1 MAIITV
7 KNRAISLDAAEIPN
21 LDASKITTGTF
32 DASKIGS
39 GTFADARIA
48 ASNVSQHATSF
59 DDNKIVNDISTLGLR
74 VHTQENLIASNTN
87 SASFD
92 TFQDSSAIS
101 NLVTCQRNASEY
113 MSSVQ
118 EATAYGLQMGTYN
131 SQMQILNGGWTG
143 SVANDMLNA
152 NGASYIGGYID
163 RLFDL
168 SKDWKVKIFY
178 TDGSGSKTTR
188 NYGVFTALVTQ
199 DTSVAVGNNP
209 TIFND
214 STTTNYPHPNLSP
227 THCSN
232 WLTSSY
238 YSTLGVSG
246 ITDNYANGLS
256 GGSRVTVNAS
266 GSTSHG
272 RGYVGNYARYG
283 WLAEYDRSAQT
294 ITISAQ
300 ASSTGFDTSDH
311 TNTRG
316 GVLFTN
322 VPSTGRFMF
331 AGGHDESASG
341 KVSGTFNSSDNTKFG
356 SYTSLVSNA
365 TGSFTGNNI
374 TASSSTNK
382 MGAVITYQ
390 DNTGTNALNTDI
402 VLQLSADGGS
412 NYSTATLTALPD
424 FATGIKMA
432 KVNDLSVTAGTS
444 LKYKISFANQAS
456 GSKEARIRGVSLQY

>member
-1 MAIITV
+1 MALTRIGNQAIT
-7 KNRAISLDAAEIPN
+7 LDATEIPN
-21 LDASKITTGTF
+21 IPADKITSGSMSA
-32 DASKIGS
+32 DRIGS

-74 VHTQENLIASNTN
+74 VHSQENLSASNTN

-101 NLVTCQRNASEY
+101 NLVTCERNAAEF
-113 MSSVQ
+113 MASVTQ
-118 EATAYGLQMGTYN
+118 TTNYGLPMGSYN
-131 SQMQILNGGWTG
+131 SQIDAGNGGWTG
-143 SVANDMLNA
+143 SIANDELTA
-152 NGASYIGGYID
+152 NGSSYIGGYFD
-163 RLFDL
+163 VLFDL
-168 SKDWKVKIFY
+168 SQDFLVKGFF
-178 TDGSGSKTTR
+178 TNNSGSQIYKA
-188 NYGVFTALVTQ
+188 YGIYTALITTN
-199 DTSVAVGNNP
+199 TSISAGANP

-214 STTTNYPHPNLSP
+214 QTTTNYPHPNLAP
-227 THCSN
+227 NVINN

-246 ITDNYANGLS
+246 ITDNYNNG
-256 GGSRVTVNAS
+256 S
-266 GSTSHG
+266 GSSVQSVNCGSDTTIHA
-272 RGYVGNYARYG
+272 RGYAGNYNRYG
-283 WLAEYDRSAQT
+283 MKAVYDRSAN
-294 ITISAQ
+294 TISINFGNDASL
-300 ASSTGFDTSDH
+300 ASS
-311 TNTRG
+311 NRG
-316 GVLFTN
+316 ATQFTN
-322 VPSTGRFMF
+322 VPSTGRFMMTF
-331 AGGHDESASG
+331 GHDTNASDRI
-341 KVSGTFNSSDNTKFG
+341 SGTYASAGNSNLGYYVTG
-356 SYTSLVSNA
+356 TSNA

-374 TASSSTNK
+374 TASSTNK

-390 DNTGTNALNTDI
+390 DQAGTNALNTDI

-412 NYSTATLTALPD
+412 NFTTATMTALPD